1 MVRRGLLIYPYA
13 FMRFDTDSGAPMT
26 LPLPAFRPRLAHL
39 LSVTGLVA
47 ALGVA
52 PAALAQSP
60 VKIGF
65 IGTLSGP
72 GGALGQDQYDA
83 FMLAIQQKGG
93 KLGGVPVEVIR
104 EDDQLKPDV
113 GVQAATKLL
122 KSDNVAFVTGVTF
135 SNVMMAIHKPITDA
149 GVFLIGSNAG
159 PAPIAGKQ
167 CSKYFFSTSWDNDQ
181 LHEAGGQLAS
191 DLGYKNMYVMAANY
205 QAGRDAV
212 SGFKRN
218 YNGKVIDEVYT
229 QVNQPDYSAE
239 IAQLQA
245 ANPDA
250 VYVFYPGGM
259 GVNFV
264 KQYRQAGLL
273 GKIPLLSAASIDGA
287 TLPALKQLAVGVI
300 TSAPYAP
307 DLNNAQNKQ
316 FVDAFVQAYK
326 RQPSMYAAQSYDAAN
341 LIDSALTKVKGDTTN
356 KEALHAAL
364 KEASF
369 ASVRGPFAFASNQFP
384 DAGFFR
390 VDVIESPD
398 GAALSAVSP
407 ITIKTRANFAA
418 QCPLK

>member
-1 MVRRGLLIYPYA
+1 MKNSASSSPRRR
-13 FMRFDTDSGAPMT
+13 FMHS
-26 LPLPAFRPRLAHL
+26 
-39 LSVTGLVA
+39 
-47 ALGVA
+47 
-52 PAALAQSP
+52 ALAAAMLCGVIGTAAHAQEP

-65 IGTLSGP
+65 IATMSGP

-122 KSDNVAFVTGVTF
+122 KSENVPIITGVTF

-167 CSKYFFSTSWDNDQ
+167 CSRYFFSTSWDNDQ
-181 LHEAGGQLAS
+181 LHEAGGQLAT
-191 DLGYKNMYVMAANY
+191 DMGYKNMYVMAANY
-205 QAGRDAV
+205 QAGRDAA

-218 YNGKVIDEVYT
+218 YTGKVIDEVYT

-259 GVNFV
+259 GINFV

-273 GKIPLLSAASIDGA
+273 GKIPLLSAASIDGS
-287 TLPALKQLAVGVI
+287 TLPALKSLAVGVV

-316 FVDAFVQAYK
+316 FVEAFKKAYN
-326 RQPSMYAAQSYDAAN
+326 RVPSMYAAQSYDAAN
-341 LIDSALTKVKGDTTN
+341 LIDSALAKTKGNVKD
-356 KEALHAAL
+356 KEAFHAAL
-364 KEASF
+364 KAADF
-369 ASVRGPFAFASNQFP
+369 KSVRGDFKFASNQFP

-390 VDVIESPD
+390 VDVVEGPD
-398 GAALSAVSP
+398 GAALSAINP
-407 ITIKTRANFAA
+407 IHIKTRANFAA

>member
-1 MVRRGLLIYPYA
+1 MNLVNPPARRR
-13 FMRFDTDSGAPMT
+13 RF
-26 LPLPAFRPRLAHL
+26 LRP
-39 LSVTGLVA
+39 
-47 ALGVA
+47 
-52 PAALAQSP
+52 ALAATALCGILGATTGFAQEP

-83 FMLAIQQKGG
+83 FMLAVEQNGG
-93 KLGGVPVEVIR
+93 KLGGVPVEVVR
-104 EDDQLKPDV
+104 EDDQLKPDL

-122 KSDNVAFVTGVTF
+122 KSENVDFITGVTF

-149 GVFLIGSNAG
+149 KVFFIGSNAG

-167 CSKYFFSTSWDNDQ
+167 CSPYYFSTSWDNDM
-181 LHEAGGQLAS
+181 LHEAGGQLAR

-212 SGFKRN
+212 SGFKRDYTGN
-218 YNGKVIDEVYT
+218 VIDEVYT

-245 ANPDA
+245 SEPDA

-273 GKIPLLSAASIDGA
+273 GKLPLISAASIDGS
-287 TLPALKQLAVGVI
+287 TLPALKSLAVGAI

-307 DLNNAQNKQ
+307 NIDNAQNKQ
-316 FVDAFVQAYK
+316 FVEAFVKAYK

-341 LIDSALTKVKGDTTN
+341 LIASALKKVDGKLDN
-356 KEALHAAL
+356 KEAVLAAL
-364 KEASF
+364 KAADF
-369 ASVRGPFAFASNQFP
+369 DSVRGSFKFASNQFP
-384 DAGFFR
+384 DAPFYR
-390 VDVIESPD
+390 VDVVEGPD
-398 GAALSAVSP
+398 GAELQAKTP
-407 ITIKTRANFAA
+407 IVIKTRANFHE
-418 QCPLK
+418 QCPMK

>member
-1 MVRRGLLIYPYA
+1 MTHATSTARRRLLRHSLTMA
-13 FMRFDTDSGAPMT
+13 
-26 LPLPAFRPRLAHL
+26 L
-39 LSVTGLVA
+39 LCG
-47 ALGVA
+47 ALGAA
-52 PAALAQSP
+52 PSHAQEP

-83 FMLAIQQKGG
+83 FMLAIEQKGG

-104 EDDQLKPDV
+104 EDDQLKPDI

-122 KSDNVAFVTGVTF
+122 KSEHVPIITGVTF

-159 PAPIAGKQ
+159 PAPIAGKN
-167 CSKYFFSTSWDNDQ
+167 CSPYFFSTSWDNDM

-212 SGFKRN
+212 SGFKRD
-218 YNGKVIDEVYT
+218 YTGKVIDEVYT

-245 ANPDA
+245 ASPDA

-273 GKIPLLSAASIDGA
+273 GTLPLISVSTIDGS
-287 TLPALKQLAVGVI
+287 TLPALKSLAVGAI

-307 DLNNAQNKQ
+307 NLDNPQNTQ
-316 FVDAFVQAYK
+316 FVQAFVKAYK

-341 LIDSALTKVKGDTTN
+341 LIDSALAKVKGKLDD
-356 KEALHAAL
+356 KQAFRDAL
-364 KEASF
+364 KAADF
-369 ASVRGPFAFASNQFP
+369 DSVRGDFSFDSNQFP
-384 DAGFFR
+384 DAPFYR
-390 VDVIESPD
+390 VDVVKGPD
-398 GAALSAVSP
+398 GAALEASSP
-407 ITIKTRANFAA
+407 IKIATRANFAA
-418 QCPLK
+418 QCKMK